1 MEIASS
7 RSDSELV
14 AYVVYFKAERLPPPA
29 VCQTIA

>member
-14 AYVVYFKAERLPPPA
+14 AYVVCFKTEQLPTTA